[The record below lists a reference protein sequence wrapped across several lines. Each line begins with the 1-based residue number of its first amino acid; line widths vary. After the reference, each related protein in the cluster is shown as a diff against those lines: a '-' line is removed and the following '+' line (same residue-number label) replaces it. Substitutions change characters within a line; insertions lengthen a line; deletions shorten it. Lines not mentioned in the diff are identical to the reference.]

1 MDDVSAAL
9 SFVLMGATFYP
20 IGSCAALAAT
30 QPGIKPMRLLKPS
43 PVSRVP
49 RLLAS
54 LLAGVGAL
62 LLAGCGPDTPAPASP
77 STGAQQE
84 AGAPS
89 SVVQANARQ
98 YRDAPALALVFSG
111 PLTPK
116 ANWQSWL
123 SVSEGGKQV
132 QGEWILAEDGR
143 TLYFPNVQPDKSY
156 EVSL

>member
-54 LLAGVGAL
+54 LLAGLGAL
-62 LLAGCGPDTPAPASP
+62 LLAGCGPDAPAPASP
-77 STGAQQE
+77 STEAQQE

-98 YRDAPALALVFSG
+98 YRDAPALARVVAG
-111 PLTPK
+111 APTRK
-116 ANWQSWL
+116 ASWQRRFMFQQRRSFAF
-123 SVSEGGKQV
+123 VK
-132 QGEWILAEDGR
+132 R
-143 TLYFPNVQPDKSY
+143 
-156 EVSL
+156 

>member
-1 MDDVSAAL
+1 MGNIIYWLMNSYFCCQSRNAVDDVSTAL

-54 LLAGVGAL
+54 LLAGLGAL
-62 LLAGCGPDTPAPASP
+62 LLAGCGPDTPAPASSP
-77 STGAQQE
+77 TEAQQE

-98 YRDAPALALVFSG
+98 YRDAPAPAWATGVARTRT
-111 PLTPK
+111 PLSSSHRLETR
-116 ANWQSWL
+116 
-123 SVSEGGKQV
+123 
-132 QGEWILAEDGR
+132 GR
-143 TLYFPNVQPDKSY
+143 
-156 EVSL
+156 